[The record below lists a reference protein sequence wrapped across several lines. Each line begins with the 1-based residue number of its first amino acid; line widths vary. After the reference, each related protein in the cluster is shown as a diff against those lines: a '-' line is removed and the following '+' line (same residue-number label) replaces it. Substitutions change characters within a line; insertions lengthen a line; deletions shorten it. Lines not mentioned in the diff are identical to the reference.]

1 MPESKKHATTVVE
14 VPAETENT
22 SVEVV
27 VQVSVC
33 LLRVKIVQSS
43 KLAVAHGVVL
53 GGGNGGFKKDEP
65 CHVFLRTHLDVT
77 CLEKYLQDQDTHPS
91 SSSSS
96 SSSSSHGTLTT
107 GPWCNLSGHICCLR
121 TVLTRAIERNRR
133 GVKLIECQE
142 IISLH
147 RGNSDSD
154 NDSNTHLHESSG
166 ICISSSL
173 NKNDLYRFRMHDKS
187 ERHALFA
194 QWLVDNYGRDFLA
207 RGSGVLDVAGGK
219 GELSY
224 ALRDLGIPSMV
235 LDPAPRLLLMGPH
248 NISVLPFALEGDG
261 THLLEKE
268 HTTTTFQDRALIR
281 SCSMIVGMHPD
292 QATEPIIRLAMHLG
306 VPFALLPC
314 CVMPSLFPLR
324 FHQGQPVRSYRV
336 FCQYLQA
343 LAEHEIN
350 KAEGCIRTD
359 HLPFMGRNLILYS
372 TVHYSSNQPF

>member
-1 MPESKKHATTVVE
+1 MPDSKKHATITVVE
-14 VPAETENT
+14 VPAETEN
-22 SVEVV
+22 
-27 VQVSVC
+27 QVSVC

-43 KLAVAHGVVL
+43 KLAVAHGVVV
-53 GGGNGGFKKDEP
+53 GSSNGGFKKDEP
-65 CHVFLRTHLDVT
+65 CHVFLRTHSDVT
-77 CLEKYLQDQDTHPS
+77 RLEKYLQDQDTH
-91 SSSSS
+91 SS
-96 SSSSSHGTLTT
+96 SSSSSHGSLVT

-133 GVKLIECQE
+133 GVKLIECQD

-154 NDSNTHLHESSG
+154 NDSNTHTQESSD
-166 ICISSSL
+166 ICIS
-173 NKNDLYRFRMHDKS
+173 NNPKNDLYRFQLHDKS

-207 RGSGVLDVAGGK
+207 TGSGVLDVAGGK

-224 ALRDLGIPSMV
+224 ALKDLGIPSMV

-261 THLLEKE
+261 THLLQKE
-268 HTTTTFQDRALIR
+268 HSTTTFQDRALIR

-292 QATEPIIRLAMHLG
+292 QATEPIIRLAMHLR

-350 KAEGCIRTD
+350 NAEGGIRTD
-359 HLPFMGRNLILYS
+359 HLPFMGRNLILYR
-372 TVHYSSNQPF
+372 TLQQQPTILVRETENGPVSDN